1 MWAVEG
7 FSKDGIDTA
16 LEDHIRNAGLRFLDT
31 ECGALDGISAY
42 CSLGGVDRSRVFAF
56 DGHRAAMLVTEDRKC
71 TFCQQVSS
79 GTYDLG
85 YLFYPAIFLIFVPQ

>member
-16 LEDHIRNAGLRFLDT
+16 LEDNIRNAGLHFLDT
-31 ECGALDGISAY
+31 ECGALDGITPY
-42 CSLGGVDRSRVFAF
+42 CSLGGVDRSRMIAF
-56 DGHRAAMLVTEDRKC
+56 DGHSAAMLVTEDRTC

-85 YLFYPAIFLIFVPQ
+85 YLFYLPIFSIYLSI